1 MQPNLNPAEP
11 IHLCPACGSAVAPPG
26 ELCGQCGIEPGDT
39 TPTNLLR
46 FLRGELAMLA
56 RECDPEDLRWLRPG
70 RETRMTD
77 RERLE
82 ELLDALAWQ
91 VEATRELLALEA
103 ATPC

>member
-1 MQPNLNPAEP
+1 MTDR
-11 IHLCPACGSAVAPPG
+11 HLCPGCANAVTPPG
-26 ELCGQCGIEPGDT
+26 QLCGQCGIEPGET

-46 FLRGELAMLA
+46 FLGGELARLA
-56 RECDPEDLRWLRPG
+56 CECDPEDLRWLWPG

-77 RERLE
+77 RERLV

-103 ATPC
+103 KEDTEPA